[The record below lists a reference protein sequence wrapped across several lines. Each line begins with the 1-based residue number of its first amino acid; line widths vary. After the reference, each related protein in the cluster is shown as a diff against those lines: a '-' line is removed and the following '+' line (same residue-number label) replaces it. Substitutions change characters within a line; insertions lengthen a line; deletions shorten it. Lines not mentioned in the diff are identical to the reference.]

1 MTPDAVM
8 PEPDGASAASNSN
21 VAAGHA
27 ASNSDVA
34 AGHASAH
41 VDAGAGHAL
50 TSREAA
56 AQTKAAVLREALP
69 WITQF
74 HGSTVVLKYGGNAMV
89 SEERKRSFAADVA
102 LMHFVGLRPVI
113 VHGGGPQISSLASR
127 LGVESSF
134 VDGLRVTS
142 DAMMDVVRMALLGDV
157 NPELVGMVEAAGAPA
172 VGVAGTDAGL
182 LTVVP
187 ARSPSGQSLGR
198 VGEIVDVDTTILTD
212 LLADGFLPVVA
223 TAGRDRDGVDH
234 NVNADIAAGAI
245 AGALGAA
252 KLIYLTDVPGL
263 YLNFGDAARGIE
275 PDHGSLLGQV
285 TPDRLREMLDSG
297 DLHTGMLPK
306 VRSVLAALEAGVPQA
321 HLLDGRVRHAA
332 LIELF
337 TDEGIGTMVTRQ
349 AGSGDGLT
357 FASDH
362 DPEHQAPREST
373 RAAAGVHTP
382 AADVPSHRKQP

>member
-1 MTPDAVM
+1 M
-8 PEPDGASAASNSN
+8 
-21 VAAGHA
+21 
-27 ASNSDVA
+27 
-34 AGHASAH
+34 
-41 VDAGAGHAL
+41 

-74 HGSTVVLKYGGNAMV
+74 HGSTVVLKYGGNAMLD
-89 SEERKRSFAADVA
+89 EDLKRSFAADVA

-113 VHGGGPQISSLASR
+113 VHGGGPQISALAER
-127 LGVESSF
+127 LDVESTF
-134 VDGLRVTS
+134 VDGLRVTD
-142 DAMMDVVRMALLGDV
+142 DAMMDVVRMALLGEV
-157 NPELVGMVEAAGAPA
+157 NPELVGMVESAGAPA

-187 ARSPSGQSLGR
+187 ATSPSGASLGR
-198 VGEIVDVDTTILTD
+198 VGEIVSVDTTILTD
-212 LLADGFLPVVA
+212 LLDAGFLPIVA
-223 TAGRDRDGVDH
+223 TAGRDDRGVDH

-252 KLIYLTDVPGL
+252 KLIYLTNVPGL

-275 PDHGSLLGQV
+275 PDHGSLIGQV
-285 TPDRLREMLDSG
+285 TPDRLREMLESG

-306 VRSVLAALEAGVPQA
+306 VRSVLTALEAGVPQA

-337 TDEGIGTMVTRQ
+337 TDEGIGTMVTRG
-349 AGSGDGLT
+349 ASSDDGLT

-362 DPEHQAPREST
+362 DPEHIAPRDAT
-373 RAAAGVHTP
+373 RAAAGVATP
-382 AADVPSHRKQP
+382 PSGIPSHRKQS